1 MNHTKFA
8 FSTNFFVV
16 SFLLVACTSQ
26 ASTPTPTGEPMAAI
40 NTVVSTPVPPTATQP
55 MPTPVPSAT
64 FTPTPT
70 DTPTVTP
77 TLLPT
82 ATATPPAIP
91 TPPGADVLE
100 QVLWLYE
107 TNNGCQLPCWW
118 GIVPGETTWDVAEQ
132 FLELFDSNIS
142 FASNPGII
150 NYSPEIPLPSQIFNA
165 VSTLPIYSVRNGVVH
180 GILTDVAVG
189 DKTPPGYLSAYILST
204 FLATYGQPAEI
215 RLFTYRAPFEEND
228 LPFFVL
234 LIYPEQGIIA
244 MYDDNGQL
252 LGDVVQGCPQKN
264 LTSLLK
270 LWASDS
276 DLTVEQIIEGSSA
289 LRRDYRSLEE
299 ATGMDVATF
308 YETFRHPEN
317 TTCLQTPA
325 DLWR

>member
-1 MNHTKFA
+1 MKHTKPLFSLVTFA
-8 FSTNFFVV
+8 VLFW
-16 SFLLVACTSQ
+16 LVACTSQ
-26 ASTPTPTGEPMAAI
+26 ASTPTPTGEPVAAI
-40 NTVVSTPVPPTATQP
+40 NTVVATLVPPTATRP
-55 MPTPVPSAT
+55 SPTPVPSAT

-70 DTPTVTP
+70 DTPTATP
-77 TLLPT
+77 TPLPT

-118 GIVPGETTWDVAEQ
+118 GIVPGETKWDVAAQ
-132 FLELFDSNIS
+132 LLELFDSNIS
-142 FASNPGII
+142 FASNPGLI
-150 NYSPEIPLPSQIFNA
+150 NYSPEIPLPPNVFDSA
-165 VSTLPIYSVRNGVVH
+165 STTPIYSVRNGVVH
-180 GILTDVAVG
+180 GILTHVAMS
-189 DKTPPGYLSAYILST
+189 DKTAPGYLSAYILST
-204 FLATYGQPAEI
+204 FLATYGQPTEI
-215 RLFTYRAPFEEND
+215 RLFTYRAPFEGNE

-244 MYDDNGQL
+244 MYDDNGQR

-264 LTSLLK
+264 VTSLLK

-308 YETFRHPEN
+308 YETFRQPEN
-317 TTCLQTPA
+317 TTCLETPA